1 MSTQQADIDF
11 AKIKEHLASSEYTPW
26 IWLFFGD
33 SITHGAKHTH
43 GFRSF
48 PEVFNERLRWELGKT
63 KDLVINS
70 GISGRHCGQL
80 LDDDYEHLVKR
91 HHPEVVFILIGTNDI
106 VRYNDSNLF
115 KQYLTTLVRRLR
127 SEGSIPVLQTCTP
140 VLKDETNE
148 NVVARFEKLPL
159 YISIIK
165 EVANVESVILVDHD
179 AHWKEVAKDE
189 NSLKRLLGEFI
200 HPGGA
205 GHLEMAIAIFKRFD
219 IYDSNSFC
227 VNPIGTPQS
236 LLDDKI

>member
-11 AKIKEHLASSEYTPW
+11 AKIKEHLNSNEYTPW

-33 SITHGAKHTH
+33 SITHGVYHTH

-48 PEVFNERLRWELGKT
+48 PEIFSERVRYELSKT

-80 LDDDYEHLVKR
+80 LDDDYDHLVKR

-127 SEGSIPVLQTCTP
+127 SEGSIPILQTCTP
-140 VLKDETNE
+140 VYKDEANP
-148 NVVARFEKLPL
+148 NVLERFNKLPL
-159 YISIIK
+159 YVSIIK
-165 EVANVESVILVDHD
+165 EVANSESVILIDHD
-179 AHWKEVAKDE
+179 AHWKEVANDE
-189 NSLKRLLGEFI
+189 NSLKRLLGNPI
-200 HPGGA
+200 HPGGI
-205 GHLEMAIAIFKRFD
+205 GHLEMAITIFNALG
-219 IYDSNSFC
+219 IYDKDSFC
-227 VNPIGTPQS
+227 VNPIGVPQS
-236 LLDDKI
+236 MLD